1 MTYDFSFERK
11 SVAALVAAAALLCA
25 LLFFTGMM
33 VGMGWGTKEDSR
45 AADASAPAAPRA
57 SARTIFSG
65 APAATT
71 RPAAAQTAPPAVTY
85 ALPQEPVLY
94 DDPARR
100 EYAAEGYGT
109 RPYDAQPYG
118 GAQGYAAQGQGYDAQ
133 GQGYAAQGGAR
144 RDYAEQEGSAAQG
157 YAPPQRYA
165 ARGAAVDA
173 PSTSDSAPQQSAAT
187 GRNEAARLSARN
199 IDPDPRLVQEADASA
214 DAATNVNARTASSS
228 YSVQVG
234 AYLEEGEAQRIARE
248 LENKGYT
255 PKVFSGL
262 DAEARTWYAVRIG
275 SYTSARE
282 AGTAAS
288 NFSKQ
293 EGRRAAV
300 RPAGSL

>member
-11 SVAALVAAAALLCA
+11 SVAAILACATALCV
-25 LLFFTGMM
+25 LLFFVGVM
-33 VGMGWGTKEDSR
+33 VGVGWRAKDDSR
-45 AADASAPAAPRA
+45 DA
-57 SARTIFSG
+57 
-65 APAATT
+65 AATT
-71 RPAAAQTAPPAVTY
+71 PDATRATSRTASGVAPASRNVESQDAPPANAS

-94 DDPARR
+94 EDPARR
-100 EYAAEGYGT
+100 EYAAEGNGP
-109 RPYDAQPYG
+109 RPYDAGGYG
-118 GAQGYAAQGQGYDAQ
+118 GAQPYVDARGYSAQDYAAQT
-133 GQGYAAQGGAR
+133 GAR
-144 RDYAEQEGSAAQG
+144 RDYATQDG

-165 ARGAAVDA
+165 ARDADAQASTPEAAPPPA
-173 PSTSDSAPQQSAAT
+173 ST
-187 GRNEAARLSARN
+187 GRNEAARLNARH
-199 IDPDPRLVQEADASA
+199 IDPDPRLVQEAGASA
-214 DAATNVNARTASSS
+214 EESGARAPSS

-234 AYLEEGEAQRIARE
+234 TYLEEGEAQRVARE

-275 SYTSARE
+275 SYANARE

>member
-11 SVAALVAAAALLCA
+11 SVAAILACATALCV
-25 LLFFTGMM
+25 LLFFAGVM
-33 VGMGWGTKEDSR
+33 VGVGWHAKDDSR
-45 AADASAPAAPRA
+45 ADAA
-57 SARTIFSG
+57 STPDATR
-65 APAATT
+65 ATT
-71 RPAAAQTAPPAVTY
+71 RAASGVAPLTRNVASQGAPLANAS

-94 DDPARR
+94 EDPARR
-100 EYAAEGYGT
+100 EYAAGGYDP

-118 GAQGYAAQGQGYDAQ
+118 DARGYSAQDYAAQT
-133 GQGYAAQGGAR
+133 GAR
-144 RDYAEQEGSAAQG
+144 RDYATQDG
-157 YAPPQRYA
+157 YAPQRYA
-165 ARGAAVDA
+165 ARGADA
-173 PSTSDSAPQQSAAT
+173 GAQASTPEAAPPPAST
-187 GRNEAARLSARN
+187 GRNEAARLSARG
-199 IDPDPRLVQEADASA
+199 IDPDPRLVQESGASSEEPGG
-214 DAATNVNARTASSS
+214 RASSS

-234 AYLEEGEAQRIARE
+234 TYLEEGEAQRVARE
-248 LENKGYT
+248 LENKGYM

-275 SYTSARE
+275 SYASARE